1 MSEQNLLVRIVANA
15 RGYVAGMNQ
24 AGTATQRFGAAAR
37 AELGRLKEF
46 AGSIQGQLAGLGL
59 AVGLGQ
65 ITKDA
70 AVFERDMR
78 QMQVALGAG
87 RDEMEAWRRE
97 AYDNQKRYGA
107 LVSDQKALA
116 DSLAASGLDLNAIRA
131 AATPVSKTLAV
142 AKTNADQLG
151 KALGV
156 AREQFG
162 IDISDSRT
170 AALLLDKMVVAG
182 RMGNAELEN
191 LPDIFA
197 RVGGRAKEANF
208 TLEQTLALT
217 EALSKSEPQADRLA
231 TLVDSTLRVFTNAK
245 YMQDATDAT
254 GVEFF
259 DTQGARRNPLDV
271 LRDIK
276 VAYDRLRTD
285 AERNNFIDAA
295 FGKTDMDT
303 QRGLKKALEDG
314 TLESVNRM
322 HSAIQNAGGTIDRD
336 LQEAMDNA
344 VTQANRLKGAL
355 KEAVEDGLIR
365 PLSEQFSNV
374 TRFVMDDKSE
384 GGLGM
389 DGKDMM
395 AAGAGIAATAYLG
408 GVLAR
413 RSKGKGAGVGGSL
426 AGDALGLGK
435 GVAVG
440 KALEHAGIQSVYVV
454 NMPDSFGGGTLPD
467 GIGRSGSPK
476 PGSTP
481 KSGGRL
487 GSLRTFG
494 SRLAQWGAAGW
505 QSAAAA
511 TPKVLPWARA
521 AGYAGAPLG
530 AMYGVTKWAEKPD
543 HSTEIKTISAW
554 SDKLDRGLRKM
565 FGWAGYETRQEKH
578 LRSRSEQLAET
589 SPKDA
594 QAYRAQYERI
604 KALLDGTAQQSETAI
619 KGAGEAAAKANEAV
633 GQALAAS
640 ISQSRIEGNIHI
652 TVSAPPA
659 VQVQTAAVGN
669 GNTTLNVGK
678 TNTGAK

>member
-15 RGYVAGMNQ
+15 RGYVAGMGQ
-24 AGTATQRFGAAAR
+24 AASATQRFGAAAR
-37 AELGRLKEF
+37 AELGHLKEF
-46 AGSIQGQLAGLGL
+46 ASSIQGQLAGLGL
-59 AVGLGQ
+59 VVGLGQ
-65 ITKDA
+65 LTKDA

-87 RDEMEAWRRE
+87 RDEMESWRRE

-116 DSLAASGLDLNAIRA
+116 DSLAASGLDLDAIRA

-162 IDISDSRT
+162 VDISDSRT

-231 TLVDSTLRVFTNAK
+231 TLVDSTLRMFTNGK
-245 YMQDATDAT
+245 YMQDATKAT
-254 GVEFF
+254 GVRFF
-259 DTQGARRNPLDV
+259 DSHGARRNPLDV
-271 LRDIK
+271 IKDIK
-276 VAYDRLRTD
+276 IAYDKLTTEAARH
-285 AERNNFIDAA
+285 NFIDAA

-322 HSAIQNAGGTIDRD
+322 HSAIQSAGGTIDRD
-336 LQEAMDNA
+336 LTEAMDNA

-355 KEAVEDGLIR
+355 KEAVEDSLIR
-365 PLSEQFSNV
+365 PLSEQFSNI

-395 AAGAGIAATAYLG
+395 VAGVGIAATAYLG
-408 GVLAR
+408 GVFAR
-413 RSKGKGAGVGGSL
+413 HGKGSGVGGSL
-426 AGDALGLGK
+426 ASDALGLSK
-435 GVAVG
+435 GVTVG
-440 KALEHAGIQSVYVV
+440 KALEQAGIQSVYVV
-454 NMPDSFGGGTLPD
+454 NMPDGFGGGALPE
-467 GIGRSGSPK
+467 GIGPGGSSKLSGS
-476 PGSTP
+476 P
-481 KSGGRL
+481 KSGGRW
-487 GSLRTFG
+487 GILRSFVTK
-494 SRLAQWGAAGW
+494 LTQWGAAGYQTAATAVPRMLTW
-505 QSAAAA
+505 AKPVGFAAA
-511 TPKVLPWARA
+511 
-521 AGYAGAPLG
+521 PLA

-543 HSTEIKTISAW
+543 HSAEIKIISNW
-554 SDKLDRGLRKM
+554 SDKLDHGLRKV
-565 FGWAGYETRQEKH
+565 FGWAGYETQQEKH

-619 KGAGEAAAKANEAV
+619 KGAGEAAAKANKAV

>member
-15 RGYVAGMNQ
+15 RGYVAGMGQ
-24 AGTATQRFGAAAR
+24 AASATQRFGAAAR
-37 AELGRLKEF
+37 AELGHLKEF
-46 AGSIQGQLAGLGL
+46 ASSIQGQLAGLGL
-59 AVGLGQ
+59 VVGLGQ
-65 ITKDA
+65 LTKDA

-87 RDEMEAWRRE
+87 RDEMESWRRE

-116 DSLAASGLDLNAIRA
+116 DSLAASGLDLDAIRA

-162 IDISDSRT
+162 VDISDSRT

-231 TLVDSTLRVFTNAK
+231 TLVDSTLRMFTNGK
-245 YMQDATDAT
+245 YMQDATKAT
-254 GVEFF
+254 GVRFF
-259 DTQGARRNPLDV
+259 DSHGARRNPLDV
-271 LRDIK
+271 IKDIK
-276 VAYDRLRTD
+276 IAYDKLTTEAARH
-285 AERNNFIDAA
+285 NFIDAA

-413 RSKGKGAGVGGSL
+413 RSKGKGAGGGGSL

-454 NMPDSFGGGTLPD
+454 NMPDSFGGGGLPD
-467 GIGRSGSPK
+467 RLGPKESPK
-476 PGSTP
+476 PGS
-481 KSGGRL
+481 KGGNRW
-487 GSLRTFG
+487 GKVRVFG
-494 SRLAQWGAAGW
+494 DKLKQWGIRY
-505 QSAAAA
+505 A
-511 TPKVLPWARA
+511 TKALPWARA
-521 AGYAGAPLG
+521 AGYAGAPLA

-543 HSTEIKTISAW
+543 HSAEIKIISNW
-554 SDKLDRGLRKM
+554 SDKLDHGLRKV
-565 FGWAGYETRQEKH
+565 FGWAGYETQQEKH

-659 VQVQTAAVGN
+659 VQVQTAAGGN